1 MPIKK
6 KVILPELDI
15 TEKELCLCY
24 INKQGGD
31 NKVQAVA
38 HYRNRNKLAFT
49 QAMYMVN
56 SYITAYVAPE

>member
-1 MPIKK
+1 MTKEKI
-6 KVILPELDI
+6 VLPELDV

-38 HYRNRNKLAFT
+38 HYRDRNKIGHT

-56 SYITAYVAPE
+56 SYITAYTVQM